1 MGQEKIMNQF
11 LVEIFHEVLRREDA
25 AIASGGFQNLSARE
39 VHVIEA
45 VCEAETRGEGE
56 NSSAEIARRLGI
68 TAGTLSA
75 AVKVLER
82 KGYLTRR
89 RDERDKRIVRLAA
102 TESGWVANRFH
113 EEFHRKSRSPAA
125 ADRAPAPPAGSAAG
139 RRWSFR
145 TVPAAVRQSGPS
157 PRGRRR
163 VPWRTFCRCG
173 RLRRR

>member
-68 TAGTLSA
+68 TRATLHSKLKKQG
-75 AVKVLER
+75 VKEYR
-82 KGYLTRR
+82 KQYRTY
-89 RDERDKRIVRLAA
+89 AF
-102 TESGWVANRFH
+102 FH
-113 EEFHRKSRSPAA
+113 K
-125 ADRAPAPPAGSAAG
+125 G
-139 RRWSFR
+139 
-145 TVPAAVRQSGPS
+145 
-157 PRGRRR
+157 
-163 VPWRTFCRCG
+163 C
-173 RLRRR
+173 

>member
-75 AVKVLER
+75 AVKV
-82 KGYLTRR
+82 
-89 RDERDKRIVRLAA
+89 
-102 TESGWVANRFH
+102 
-113 EEFHRKSRSPAA
+113 
-125 ADRAPAPPAGSAAG
+125 
-139 RRWSFR
+139 
-145 TVPAAVRQSGPS
+145 
-157 PRGRRR
+157 
-163 VPWRTFCRCG
+163 
-173 RLRRR
+173 

>member
-89 RDERDKRIVRLAA
+89 A
-102 TESGWVANRFH
+102 GQ
-113 EEFHRKSRSPAA
+113 
-125 ADRAPAPPAGSAAG
+125 ADCPAGG
-139 RRWSFR
+139 NGIGLGGQP
-145 TVPAAVRQSGPS
+145 VP
-157 PRGRRR
+157 
-163 VPWRTFCRCG
+163 
-173 RLRRR
+173 